1 MASRWLPLSGL
12 VFVVLMLVVQRISHQ
27 AGSAPAVQSDRVLLS
42 LLWIMVTS
50 VLVYRRPQEE
60 RISEPART

>member
-27 AGSAPAVQSDRVLLS
+27 ADSAPAVQSDRVLLS